1 MPTSP
6 DKVLL
11 KAAIDLDA
19 VGLKRALKQ
28 GADPNATDTKGRTA
42 LMLLG
47 QKLMAMYLAG
57 QYLYVSSALKQDD
70 IKTSVQALL
79 AAGARVDA
87 VDHEGCTALHNP
99 LYHAFCPSAVEMLL
113 QQGAPVNHAA
123 SYGATPAH
131 VCAAHGVALSLW
143 ALAEAGGDWSA
154 RIPGLGNLPIHV
166 AASAGNALA
175 LRYLVGLGYSLREPN
190 ARGETAIHLALE
202 ARRDLESVAQVLLEC
217 DACPT
222 MQDLR
227 GIDESLWTSNPHRL
241 AALIRLYL
249 AAQPTAARKESREWI
264 LSFVAGAVQ
273 ANKPLEW
280 GGAPEALAQLLQD
293 SAPLGKSSAAFD
305 LMAAVLKRSIFLE
318 GAERNF
324 AADLVTMIVWA
335 QPDWDHDQI
344 QSLLEMAGD
353 LQNPEVQAKV
363 APLLALQQSA
373 ELEALQ
379 DLDAPATT

>member
-57 QYLYVSSALKQDD
+57 QYPYVGSSLKQDD

-131 VCAAHGVALSLW
+131 VCAAHGCIGSLQALS
-143 ALAEAGGDWSA
+143 EAGVDWSA
-154 RIPGLGNLPIHV
+154 RAPRFWQPADTCGGCIRQRAG
-166 AASAGNALA
+166 AALSRGRRLQPARAQCARGD
-175 LRYLVGLGYSLREPN
+175 GYSF
-190 ARGETAIHLALE
+190 GT
-202 ARRDLESVAQVLLEC
+202 
-217 DACPT
+217 
-222 MQDLR
+222 
-227 GIDESLWTSNPHRL
+227 
-241 AALIRLYL
+241 
-249 AAQPTAARKESREWI
+249 
-264 LSFVAGAVQ
+264 
-273 ANKPLEW
+273 
-280 GGAPEALAQLLQD
+280 GGQTR
-293 SAPLGKSSAAFD
+293 LGKCRPSSA
-305 LMAAVLKRSIFLE
+305 
-318 GAERNF
+318 
-324 AADLVTMIVWA
+324 
-335 QPDWDHDQI
+335 
-344 QSLLEMAGD
+344 
-353 LQNPEVQAKV
+353 
-363 APLLALQQSA
+363 
-373 ELEALQ
+373 
-379 DLDAPATT
+379 